1 MKNKTVLNSN
11 FIFHISYLKRK
22 AFTLIE
28 LLVVIAII
36 AILAGML
43 LPALNAARERAR
55 NMSCLNNQHQI
66 GMGMLTYNDDCGFWI
81 WPNINLVDKAWYR
94 VMIPLGYFN
103 GVTSVYLQPQVKGG
117 KAPSFFCPKPEHVF
131 YSDNPAA
138 SSYVRTPSWLL
149 PYGDTA
155 WGTDVTAITGREN
168 VGNNKYSTPMRP
180 EKVPRPSTRIALS
193 EKSETQKT
201 AFVFSVGMM
210 PDYNGPGTNQI
221 GTPHGA
227 KGGAMSST
235 ANFYFADG
243 HSGSMPR
250 SEVSCRFTGTYAPWY
265 KYVSVTKFQ

>member
-1 MKNKTVLNSN
+1 MSKSSTMKK
-11 FIFHISYLKRK
+11 KRI
-22 AFTLIE
+22 FTLIE

-66 GMGMLTYNDDCGFWI
+66 GMGMLTYNDDYGFWI

-117 KAPSFFCPKPEHVF
+117 KAPSFFCPKTEYLYWSPT
-131 YSDNPAA
+131 
-138 SSYVRTPSWLL
+138 SSNVRTPSWQL

-155 WGTDVTAITGREN
+155 WGQDVTAITGREN
-168 VGNNKYSTPMRP
+168 KDDGTQYSKPMRP
-180 EKVPRPSTRIALS
+180 EKVPRPSTRIAFA
-193 EKSETQKT
+193 EKSVLQNQ

-210 PDYNGPGTNQI
+210 PDYNNTSLKI

-227 KGGAMSST
+227 KGDTMSST
-235 ANFYFADG
+235 ANFFFADG

-250 SEVSCRFTGTYAPWY
+250 SEVSCRFTTTYAPWF
-265 KYVSVTKFQ
+265 KYVSVTRFQ